1 MAFES
6 APIHAVY
13 IHPTAETAAPAEAA
27 AGANLV
33 EATMSGNG
41 WTTIRSV
48 DEGFDISLGEGEV
61 TVERLD
67 ESSQFKAPLAQ
78 ANEHEVV
85 RGNGYSGVT
94 IPVYGNNLTILAL
107 DSMMTIATKTAT
119 PNTTKTY
126 RTVLVEYD
134 GLGFRYFP
142 KVRIQANQK
151 GGAVDSVIEC
161 DLVGKIFKTASYPA
175 GGDEHFY
182 V

>member
-13 IHPTAETAAPAEAA
+13 VHPTAETSPPSRAA
-27 AGANLV
+27 AGSNLV
-33 EATMSGNG
+33 EATMSGAG

-48 DEGFDISLGEGEV
+48 DEGYDISLGEGEV
-61 TVERLD
+61 KVDRLD

-85 RGNGYSGVT
+85 RGNGYSGVS

-107 DSMMTIATKTAT
+107 DSMITTDSESAV

-126 RTVLVEYD
+126 RTVVVEYD
-134 GLGFRYFP
+134 GLDFRYFP
-142 KVRIQANQK
+142 KVRLQANQK

-161 DLVGKIFKTASYPA
+161 DLVGKCMKTASYPA
-175 GGDEHFY
+175 AGKEYFY